1 MLWLA
6 RWKREAAAAR
16 LALERCEA
24 QRVRESAAAEAS
36 EAGSNPNPHPNR
48 NPNSQPSLPQARE
61 AQLRTELG
69 ALRKALTATQRTLD
83 AVLAC

>member
-1 MLWLA
+1 
-6 RWKREAAAAR
+6 
-16 LALERCEA
+16 
-24 QRVRESAAAEAS
+24 
-36 EAGSNPNPHPNR
+36 
-48 NPNSQPSLPQARE
+48 LPQARE